1 MKLKTRLR
9 RLADQW
15 CASHDRSLARL
26 STLVMNDGGFFER
39 LRNPKAGVTDGTL
52 EKFARFFANAEHW
65 PGDDV
70 PQEAID
76 FLHVLGISGDT
87 AVLSSG
93 TSEQI
98 SPVYLEVNSVAGEGS
113 ARLAAEGAAC
123 GTSAAPEGCEISEA
137 AS

>member
-1 MKLKTRLR
+1 LKLKTRLR

-65 PGDDV
+65 PVGDV

-76 FLHVLGISGDT
+76 FLHVLGITGD
-87 AVLSSG
+87 APVLSSG
-93 TSEQI
+93 SSI
-98 SPVYLEVNSVAGEGS
+98 DVSPQAE
-113 ARLAAEGAAC
+113 AAE
-123 GTSAAPEGCEISEA
+123 
-137 AS
+137 